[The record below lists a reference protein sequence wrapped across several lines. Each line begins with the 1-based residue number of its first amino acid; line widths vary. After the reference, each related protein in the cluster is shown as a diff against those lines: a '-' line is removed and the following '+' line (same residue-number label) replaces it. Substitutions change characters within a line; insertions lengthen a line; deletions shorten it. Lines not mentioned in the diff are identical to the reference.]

1 MYNYITTVQCLHT
14 CGPHSYESL
23 LVEERQTSQEV
34 MAFHRR
40 MEAWAGSSGS
50 AAERTAAA
58 ASVSGGREKGGGG
71 ATAMPP
77 AVLAFE
83 V

>member
-1 MYNYITTVQCLHT
+1 M
-14 CGPHSYESL
+14 
-23 LVEERQTSQEV
+23 EERQASQEV

-58 ASVSGGREKGGGG
+58 ASVSGGRGEG